1 VRRCSTGGD
10 GDLLGTFAGSLS
22 VLQGKISDRVHELRM
37 PINRN
42 NMLMAVIRHSDH
54 DASIFGSPSSTRT
67 YNPLVNS
74 EASGFLGS
82 GSELEGKGR
91 IPLSNFVSS
100 PGVVAVEDPYI
111 AMPASQEAHALGN
124 VAINSI
130 GDPNTAA
137 EGSPRSLASSD
148 PDPERSTSL

>member
-1 VRRCSTGGD
+1 
-10 GDLLGTFAGSLS
+10 
-22 VLQGKISDRVHELRM
+22 
-37 PINRN
+37 
-42 NMLMAVIRHSDH
+42 MLMAVIRHSDH

-100 PGVVAVEDPYI
+100 PGVVAVEDTVDCDACVP
-111 AMPASQEAHALGN
+111 
-124 VAINSI
+124 
-130 GDPNTAA
+130 
-137 EGSPRSLASSD
+137 GSSRSRQ
-148 PDPERSTSL
+148 RSHKFNW